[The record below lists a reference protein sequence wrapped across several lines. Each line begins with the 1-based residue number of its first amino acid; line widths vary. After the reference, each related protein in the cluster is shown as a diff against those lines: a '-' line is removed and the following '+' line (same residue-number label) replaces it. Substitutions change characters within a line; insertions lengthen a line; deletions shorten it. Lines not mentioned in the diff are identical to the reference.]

1 MVKREITFNSR
12 KFLSQPITI
21 VYHTQVIENCS
32 FFQAPD
38 GASACTNRLVKPSFV
53 QPSQT
58 LEKSLKEHIQRTAG
72 LTDWENEASGAAS
85 KTAASSGSK
94 KGHKKD
100 KRKAPSSKEASP
112 SELRI
117 SSSNTFSKTFSN
129 IPIFA

>member
-1 MVKREITFNSR
+1 MITTHHYCQKLYSCS
-12 KFLSQPITI
+12 L
-21 VYHTQVIENCS
+21 YLIENCS
-32 FFQAPD
+32 FFQAPE

-85 KTAASSGSK
+85 KTGSK

-100 KRKAPSSKEASP
+100 KRKTPSSKETSP

-129 IPIFA
+129 IEIFV

>member
-1 MVKREITFNSR
+1 MF
-12 KFLSQPITI
+12 
-21 VYHTQVIENCS
+21 H
-32 FFQAPD
+32 FQAQD

-72 LTDWENEASGAAS
+72 LTDWENKTTSKEEASGAAS
-85 KTAASSGSK
+85 KTASSSGSK

-100 KRKAPSSKEASP
+100 KKRAPSSKEASP

-117 SSSNTFSKTFSN
+117 SSSNVFSKTFSN
-129 IPIFA
+129 IEIFA